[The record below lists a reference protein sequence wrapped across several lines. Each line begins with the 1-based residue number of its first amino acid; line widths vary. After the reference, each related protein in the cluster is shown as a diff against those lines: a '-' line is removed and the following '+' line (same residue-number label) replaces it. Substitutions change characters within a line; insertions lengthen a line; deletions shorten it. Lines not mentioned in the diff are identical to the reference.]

1 MSSSSKKEKFY
12 GVNDELWGHKWG
24 FKDSSFIIN
33 DDNSITFTGARY
45 DGISG
50 ERLPYLIPFVT
61 KVLDTDINKDPYF
74 KEVKKKFVSE
84 RTLNKSFIE
93 EIESSFEK
101 DKLSIG
107 DDERVLHSH
116 GQNSPDEVFKVLYDK
131 LEKFT
136 DLIIYVETEEDVVL
150 LINLAKKHNVCLVP
164 YGGGTNV
171 TNALQLPK
179 NETRMI
185 VTVDTRRLNRIISID
200 QKNLLVEVEAGITGK
215 ELENQLQDKGFTTGH
230 QPDSIE
236 LSTVGGWIS
245 TNAAGMKK
253 NRYGNIEDIVQNLVM
268 VTPNGIINQIEPL
281 VRSSI
286 GIKTQNI
293 LFGSE
298 GNLGIITKAT
308 MKIHRLPEC
317 SDYESVVMKDWDTGL
332 DFMYE
337 LAHSNTIPASA
348 RMLDSLHYQF
358 GSALK
363 PEKTKFGKFKSKIQK
378 LAFKIKNFDADH
390 FVAAVFKLEGTFSEV
405 EHQRKNIKRLAR
417 KYNGLLG
424 GSKEGKVGYN
434 ITMVIAYI
442 REFFVPQGILGET
455 LETAVPWSKVNQV
468 KDEANKLL
476 TKLHKE
482 YNLPGKP
489 FFCSR
494 VSKIYHTGVCMYNT
508 MGINV
513 RGVKNPEK
521 VFSDIEHKIRAC
533 FIKNGGSISHHH
545 GVGKLR
551 KEFMPETISAGS
563 IQVIQNIKKSQ
574 DPDNIFGIDNNIVN
588 KIQD

>member
-1 MSSSSKKEKFY
+1 MSNNKKNKFY
-12 GVNDELWGHKWG
+12 GVNDDLWGHKWG

-33 DDNSITFTGARY
+33 DDDTVTFTGKRY
-45 DGISG
+45 EGISG

-61 KVLDTDINKDPYF
+61 KVLNTDIKKEPYF
-74 KEVKKKFVSE
+74 KEIEKKYVTERKINQDFV
-84 RTLNKSFIE
+84 NDIKSFFNDDQI
-93 EIESSFEK
+93 SFSDE
-101 DKLSIG
+101 
-107 DDERVLHSH
+107 ERVLHSH

-136 DLIIYVETEEDVVL
+136 DIIVYVENEEDV
-150 LINLAKKHNVCLVP
+150 INLIQKAKKHNVCLVP

-171 TNALQLPK
+171 TNALKLPK
-179 NETRMI
+179 DEERMI
-185 VTVDTRRLNRIISID
+185 ISVDTRRLNKIISID
-200 QKNLLVEVEAGITGK
+200 TKNLLIEVEAGITGK
-215 ELENQLQDKGFTTGH
+215 HLEEELQRKGFTVGH

-236 LSTVGGWIS
+236 LSTLGGWIS

-253 NRYGNIEDIVQNLVM
+253 NKYGNIEDIVQNVVM
-268 VTPNGIINQIEPL
+268 VTPNGTISQIKPL

-286 GIKTQNI
+286 GIKTQNL

-298 GNLGIITKAT
+298 GNIGIITKAVL
-308 MKIHRLPEC
+308 KIHKLPEC
-317 SDYESVVMKDWDTGL
+317 SDYESVVLKDWDTGL

-337 LAHSNTIPASA
+337 LAHSSSVPASA

-363 PEKTKFGKFKSKIQK
+363 PEKNNIGKLKSKIQK
-378 LAFKIKNFDADH
+378 LVFKMKDFSADD
-390 FVAAVFKLEGTFSEV
+390 FVAAVFKLEGSSSEV
-405 EHQRKNIKRLAR
+405 EYQRKNIKRLAK

-476 TKLHKE
+476 TELHKK
-482 YNLPGKP
+482 YDLPGKP

-494 VSKIYHTGVCMYNT
+494 ISKVYHTGICMYNT

-513 RGVKNPEK
+513 RGIKNPEK
-521 VFSDIEHKIRAC
+521 VFSDIEHKIREC

-551 KEFMPETISAGS
+551 KDFMPETISPGS
-563 IQVIQNIKKSQ
+563 IDLIQGIKKSQ
-574 DPDNIFGIDNNIVN
+574 DPDNIFGISNNIII
-588 KIQD
+588 KK

>member
-1 MSSSSKKEKFY
+1 MSSSKKEKFY

-424 GSKEGKVGYN
+424 GRKEGKVGYN

-513 RGVKNPEK
+513 RGIKNPEK
-521 VFSDIEHKIRAC
+521 IFSDIEHKIRAC

-563 IQVIQNIKKSQ
+563 IKVIQNIKKSQ

>member
-1 MSSSSKKEKFY
+1 MSNNKKNKFY
-12 GVNDELWGHKWG
+12 GVNDDLWGHKWG

-33 DDNSITFTGARY
+33 DDNTVTFTGKRY
-45 DGISG
+45 EGISG

-61 KVLDTDINKDPYF
+61 KVLNTDIKKEPYF
-74 KEVKKKFVSE
+74 KEIEKKYVTERKINQDFVNDIK
-84 RTLNKSFIE
+84 LFFNNDQISFSDE
-93 EIESSFEK
+93 
-101 DKLSIG
+101 
-107 DDERVLHSH
+107 ERVLHSH

-136 DLIIYVETEEDVVL
+136 DIVVYVENEEDV
-150 LINLAKKHNVCLVP
+150 INLIEKAKKHNVCLVP

-171 TNALQLPK
+171 TNALQLP
-179 NETRMI
+179 EDEERMI
-185 VTVDTRRLNRIISID
+185 VSVDTRRLNKIISID
-200 QKNLLVEVEAGITGK
+200 TKNLLIEVEAGITGK
-215 ELENQLQDKGFTTGH
+215 HLEEELQKKGFTVGH

-236 LSTVGGWIS
+236 LSTLGGWIS

-253 NRYGNIEDIVQNLVM
+253 NKYGNIEDIVQNVVM
-268 VTPNGIINQIEPL
+268 VTPNGTINQIKPL

-286 GIKTQNI
+286 GIKTQNL

-298 GNLGIITKAT
+298 GNIGIITKAVL
-308 MKIHRLPEC
+308 KIHKLPEC
-317 SDYESVVMKDWDTGL
+317 SDYESVVLKDWDTGL

-337 LAHSNTIPASA
+337 LAHSSSVPASA

-363 PEKTKFGKFKSKIQK
+363 PEKNNIGKLKSKIQK
-378 LAFKIKNFDADH
+378 LVFKMKDFSTDD
-390 FVAAVFKLEGTFSEV
+390 FVAAVFKLEGSYSEV
-405 EHQRKNIKRLAR
+405 EYQRKNIKRLAK

-455 LETAVPWSKVNQV
+455 LETAVPWSKINQV

-476 TKLHKE
+476 TELHKK
-482 YNLPGKP
+482 YDLPGKP

-494 VSKIYHTGVCMYNT
+494 ISKVYHTGICMYNT

-513 RGVKNPEK
+513 RGIKNPEK
-521 VFSDIEHKIRAC
+521 VFSDIEHKIREC

-551 KEFMPETISAGS
+551 KDFMPETISPGS
-563 IQVIQNIKKSQ
+563 IDVIQGIKKSQ
-574 DPDNIFGIDNNIVN
+574 DPNNIFGISNNIVN
-588 KIQD
+588 KK

>member
-1 MSSSSKKEKFY
+1 MSNDKKNKFY
-12 GVNDELWGHKWG
+12 GVNDDLWGHKWG
-24 FKDSSFIIN
+24 FKDSFFIIN
-33 DDNSITFTGARY
+33 DDNTVTFTGKRY
-45 DGISG
+45 EGISG

-61 KVLDTDINKDPYF
+61 KVLNTEIKKEPYF
-74 KEVKKKFVSE
+74 KEIEKKYVTE
-84 RTLNKSFIE
+84 RKINQDFLID
-93 EIESSFEK
+93 IESSFNE
-101 DKLSIG
+101 DQISFS

-136 DLIIYVETEEDVVL
+136 DIVVYVENEEDV
-150 LINLAKKHNVCLVP
+150 INLIQKAKKHNVCLVP

-171 TNALQLPK
+171 TNALQLPE
-179 NETRMI
+179 NEERMI
-185 VTVDTRRLNRIISID
+185 VSVDTRRLNKIISID
-200 QKNLLVEVEAGITGK
+200 TKNLLIEVEAGITGK
-215 ELENQLQDKGFTTGH
+215 HLEEELQKKGFTVGH

-236 LSTVGGWIS
+236 LSTLGGWIS

-253 NRYGNIEDIVQNLVM
+253 NKYGNIEDIVQNVVM
-268 VTPNGIINQIEPL
+268 VTPNGTINQIKPL

-286 GIKTQNI
+286 GIKTQNL

-298 GNLGIITKAT
+298 GNIGIITKAVL
-308 MKIHRLPEC
+308 KIHKLPEC
-317 SDYESVVMKDWDTGL
+317 SDYESVVLKDWDTGL

-337 LAHSNTIPASA
+337 LAHSSSVPASA

-363 PEKTKFGKFKSKIQK
+363 PEKNNIGKLKSKIQK
-378 LAFKIKNFDADH
+378 LIFKMKDFSADD
-390 FVAAVFKLEGTFSEV
+390 FVAAVFKLEGSFSEV
-405 EHQRKNIKRLAR
+405 EYQRKNIKRLAK

-455 LETAVPWSKVNQV
+455 LETAVPWSKINQV

-476 TKLHKE
+476 NELHKK
-482 YNLPGKP
+482 YDLPGKP

-494 VSKIYHTGVCMYNT
+494 ISKVYHTGICMYNT

-513 RGVKNPEK
+513 RGIKNPEK
-521 VFSDIEHKIRAC
+521 VFSDIEHKIREC

-551 KEFMPETISAGS
+551 KDFMPETISPGS
-563 IQVIQNIKKSQ
+563 IDVIQGIKKSQ
-574 DPDNIFGIDNNIVN
+574 DPDNIFGISNNIVN
-588 KIQD
+588 KK

>member
-1 MSSSSKKEKFY
+1 MSSSKKEKFY

-84 RTLNKSFIE
+84 RTLNKPFIE
-93 EIESSFEK
+93 AIESSFEK

-424 GSKEGKVGYN
+424 GRKEGKVGYN

-521 VFSDIEHKIRAC
+521 IFSDIEHKIRAC

>member
-1 MSSSSKKEKFY
+1 MSNDKKNKFY
-12 GVNDELWGHKWG
+12 GVNDDLWGHKWG

-33 DDNSITFTGARY
+33 DDNTVTFTGKRY
-45 DGISG
+45 EGISG

-61 KVLDTDINKDPYF
+61 KVLNTDIKKEPYF
-74 KEVKKKFVSE
+74 KEVEKKYVTERKINQDFV
-84 RTLNKSFIE
+84 ND
-93 EIESSFEK
+93 IESSFNE
-101 DKLSIG
+101 DQISFS
-107 DDERVLHSH
+107 DEERVLHSH

-136 DLIIYVETEEDVVL
+136 DIVVYVENEEDV
-150 LINLAKKHNVCLVP
+150 INLIQKAKKHNVCLVP

-171 TNALQLPK
+171 TNALQLP
-179 NETRMI
+179 EDEERMI
-185 VTVDTRRLNRIISID
+185 VSVDTRRLNKIISID
-200 QKNLLVEVEAGITGK
+200 TKNLLIEVEAGITGK
-215 ELENQLQDKGFTTGH
+215 YLEEELQKKGFTVGH

-236 LSTVGGWIS
+236 LSTLGGWIS

-253 NRYGNIEDIVQNLVM
+253 NKYGNIEDIVQNVVM
-268 VTPNGIINQIEPL
+268 VTPNGTINQIKPL

-286 GIKTQNI
+286 GIKTQNL

-298 GNLGIITKAT
+298 GNIGIITKAVL
-308 MKIHRLPEC
+308 KIHKLPEC
-317 SDYESVVMKDWDTGL
+317 SDYESVVLKDWDTGL

-337 LAHSNTIPASA
+337 LAHSSSVPASA

-363 PEKTKFGKFKSKIQK
+363 PEKNNIGKLKSKIQK
-378 LAFKIKNFDADH
+378 IVFKMKDFSTDD
-390 FVAAVFKLEGTFSEV
+390 FVAAVFKLEGSFSEV
-405 EHQRKNIKRLAR
+405 EYQRKNIKRLAK

-476 TKLHKE
+476 TELHKK
-482 YNLPGKP
+482 YDLPGKP

-494 VSKIYHTGVCMYNT
+494 ISKVYHTGICMYNT

-513 RGVKNPEK
+513 RGIKNPEK
-521 VFSDIEHKIRAC
+521 VFSDIEHKIRDC

-551 KEFMPETISAGS
+551 KDFMPETISSGS
-563 IQVIQNIKKSQ
+563 IDVIQGIKKSQ
-574 DPDNIFGIDNNIVN
+574 DPDNIFGISNNIVN
-588 KIQD
+588 KK

>member
-1 MSSSSKKEKFY
+1 MSSSKKEKFY

-50 ERLPYLIPFVT
+50 EKLPYLIPFVT
-61 KVLDTDINKDPYF
+61 KVLDTEINKDPYF

-84 RTLNKSFIE
+84 RILNRAFIDA
-93 EIESSFEK
+93 IESSFAE
-101 DKLSIG
+101 DKLSLS
-107 DDERVLHSH
+107 DDERILHSH

-131 LEKFT
+131 LDKFT

-150 LINLAKKHNVCLVP
+150 LIDLAKKHNVCLVP
-164 YGGGTNV
+164 FGGGTNV

-215 ELENQLQDKGFTTGH
+215 ELEKQLQDKGYTTGH

-317 SDYESVVMKDWDTGL
+317 SDYESVVMKDWNTGL

-363 PEKTKFGKFKSKIQK
+363 PEKTNFGKFKSKIQK

-405 EHQRKNIKRLAR
+405 EYQRKNIKNLAR

-424 GSKEGKVGYN
+424 GRKEGKVGYN

-551 KEFMPETISAGS
+551 KEFMPETISIGS

>member
-1 MSSSSKKEKFY
+1 MSNDKKNKFY
-12 GVNDELWGHKWG
+12 GVNDDLWGHKWG

-33 DDNSITFTGARY
+33 DDNTVTFTGKRY
-45 DGISG
+45 EGISG

-61 KVLDTDINKDPYF
+61 KVLNTDIKKEPYF
-74 KEVKKKFVSE
+74 KEIEKKYVAKRKINQDFV
-84 RTLNKSFIE
+84 ND
-93 EIESSFEK
+93 IESSFNE
-101 DKLSIG
+101 DQISFS
-107 DDERVLHSH
+107 DEERVLHSH

-131 LEKFT
+131 LGKFT
-136 DLIIYVETEEDVVL
+136 DIIVYVENEEDV
-150 LINLAKKHNVCLVP
+150 INLIQKAKKHNVCLVP

-171 TNALQLPK
+171 TNALKLPK
-179 NETRMI
+179 DEERMI
-185 VTVDTRRLNRIISID
+185 ISVDTRRLNKIISID
-200 QKNLLVEVEAGITGK
+200 TKNLLIEVEAGITGK
-215 ELENQLQDKGFTTGH
+215 HLEEELQKKGFTVGH

-236 LSTVGGWIS
+236 LSTLGGWIS

-253 NRYGNIEDIVQNLVM
+253 NKYGNIEDIVQNVVM
-268 VTPNGIINQIEPL
+268 VTPNGTISQIKPL

-286 GIKTQNI
+286 GIKTQNL

-298 GNLGIITKAT
+298 GNIGIITKAVL
-308 MKIHRLPEC
+308 KIHKLPEC
-317 SDYESVVMKDWDTGL
+317 SDYESVVLKDWDTGL

-337 LAHSNTIPASA
+337 LAHSSSVPASA

-363 PEKTKFGKFKSKIQK
+363 PEKNNIGKLKSKIQK
-378 LAFKIKNFDADH
+378 LVFKMKDFSADD
-390 FVAAVFKLEGTFSEV
+390 FVAAVFKLEGSFSEV
-405 EHQRKNIKRLAR
+405 EYQRKNIKRLAK

-476 TKLHKE
+476 TELHKK
-482 YNLPGKP
+482 YDLPGKP

-494 VSKIYHTGVCMYNT
+494 ISKVYHSGICMYNT

-513 RGVKNPEK
+513 RGIKNPEK
-521 VFSDIEHKIRAC
+521 VFSDIEHKIREC

-551 KEFMPETISAGS
+551 KDFMPETISPGS
-563 IQVIQNIKKSQ
+563 IDVIQGIKKSQ
-574 DPDNIFGIDNNIVN
+574 DPDNIFGINNNIVN
-588 KIQD
+588 KK

>member
-1 MSSSSKKEKFY
+1 MSNNKKNKFY
-12 GVNDELWGHKWG
+12 GVNDDLWGHKWG

-33 DDNSITFTGARY
+33 DDNTVTFTGKRY
-45 DGISG
+45 EGISG

-61 KVLDTDINKDPYF
+61 KVLNTDIKKEPYF
-74 KEVKKKFVSE
+74 KEIEKKYVAKRKINQDFV
-84 RTLNKSFIE
+84 ND
-93 EIESSFEK
+93 IESSFNE
-101 DKLSIG
+101 DQISFS
-107 DDERVLHSH
+107 DEERVLHSH

-136 DLIIYVETEEDVVL
+136 DIIVYVENEEDV
-150 LINLAKKHNVCLVP
+150 INLIQKAKKHNVCLVP

-171 TNALQLPK
+171 TNALKLP
-179 NETRMI
+179 EDEERMI
-185 VTVDTRRLNRIISID
+185 VSVDTRRLNKIISID
-200 QKNLLVEVEAGITGK
+200 TKNLLIEVEAGITGK
-215 ELENQLQDKGFTTGH
+215 HLEEELQKKGFTVGH

-236 LSTVGGWIS
+236 LSTLGGWIS

-253 NRYGNIEDIVQNLVM
+253 NKYGNIEDIVQNVIM
-268 VTPNGIINQIEPL
+268 VTPNGTISQIKPL

-286 GIKTQNI
+286 GIKTQNL

-298 GNLGIITKAT
+298 GNIGIITKAVL
-308 MKIHRLPEC
+308 KIHKLPEC
-317 SDYESVVMKDWDTGL
+317 SDYESVVLKDWDTGL
-332 DFMYE
+332 EFMYE
-337 LAHSNTIPASA
+337 LAHSSSVPASA

-358 GSALK
+358 GGALK
-363 PEKTKFGKFKSKIQK
+363 PEKNNIGKLKSKIQK
-378 LAFKIKNFDADH
+378 LVFKMKDFSADD
-390 FVAAVFKLEGTFSEV
+390 FVAAVFKLEGSFSEV
-405 EHQRKNIKRLAR
+405 EYQRKNIKRLAK

-476 TKLHKE
+476 NELHKK
-482 YNLPGKP
+482 YDLPGKP

-494 VSKIYHTGVCMYNT
+494 ISKVYHTGICMYNT

-513 RGVKNPEK
+513 RGIKNPEK
-521 VFSDIEHKIRAC
+521 VFSDIEHKIREC

-551 KEFMPETISAGS
+551 KDFMLQTISPGS
-563 IQVIQNIKKSQ
+563 IDVIQGIKKSQ
-574 DPDNIFGIDNNIVN
+574 DPDNIFGIGNNIVD
-588 KIQD
+588 KK

>member
-1 MSSSSKKEKFY
+1 MSNNKKNKFY
-12 GVNDELWGHKWG
+12 GVNDDLWGHKWG

-33 DDNSITFTGARY
+33 DDNTVTFTGKRY
-45 DGISG
+45 EGISG

-61 KVLDTDINKDPYF
+61 KVLNTDIKKEPYF
-74 KEVKKKFVSE
+74 KEIEKKYVTERKINQDFV
-84 RTLNKSFIE
+84 NDIKSFFNDDQI
-93 EIESSFEK
+93 SFSDE
-101 DKLSIG
+101 
-107 DDERVLHSH
+107 ERVLHSH
-116 GQNSPDEVFKVLYDK
+116 EQNSPDEVFKVLYDK

-136 DLIIYVETEEDVVL
+136 DIVVYVENEEDV
-150 LINLAKKHNVCLVP
+150 INLIEKAKKHNVCLVP

-171 TNALQLPK
+171 TNALQLPE
-179 NETRMI
+179 NEERMI
-185 VTVDTRRLNRIISID
+185 VSVDTRRLNKIISID
-200 QKNLLVEVEAGITGK
+200 TKNLLIEVEAGITGK
-215 ELENQLQDKGFTTGH
+215 HLEEELQKKGFTVGH

-236 LSTVGGWIS
+236 LSTLGGWIS

-253 NRYGNIEDIVQNLVM
+253 NKYGNIEDIVQNVVM
-268 VTPNGIINQIEPL
+268 VTPNGTISQIKPL

-286 GIKTQNI
+286 GIKTQNL

-298 GNLGIITKAT
+298 GNIGIITKAVL
-308 MKIHRLPEC
+308 KIHKLPEC
-317 SDYESVVMKDWDTGL
+317 SDYESVVLKDWDTGL

-337 LAHSNTIPASA
+337 LAHSSSVPASA

-363 PEKTKFGKFKSKIQK
+363 PEKNNVGKLKSKIQK
-378 LAFKIKNFDADH
+378 LVFKMKDFSTDD
-390 FVAAVFKLEGTFSEV
+390 FVAAVFKLEGSYSEV
-405 EHQRKNIKRLAR
+405 EYQRKNIKRLAK

-476 TKLHKE
+476 TELHKK
-482 YNLPGKP
+482 YDLPGKP

-494 VSKIYHTGVCMYNT
+494 ISKVYHTGICMYNT

-513 RGVKNPEK
+513 RGIKNPEK
-521 VFSDIEHKIRAC
+521 VFSDIEHKIREC

-551 KEFMPETISAGS
+551 KDFMPETISPGS
-563 IQVIQNIKKSQ
+563 IDVIQGIKKSQ
-574 DPDNIFGIDNNIVN
+574 DPNNIFGISNNIVN
-588 KIQD
+588 KK

>member
-1 MSSSSKKEKFY
+1 MSNNKKNKFY
-12 GVNDELWGHKWG
+12 GVNDDLWGHKWG

-33 DDNSITFTGARY
+33 DDNTVTFTGKRY
-45 DGISG
+45 EGISG

-61 KVLDTDINKDPYF
+61 KVLNTDIKKEPYF
-74 KEVKKKFVSE
+74 KEKEKKYVTERKINQDFV
-84 RTLNKSFIE
+84 NDIKSFFNDDQI
-93 EIESSFEK
+93 SFSDE
-101 DKLSIG
+101 
-107 DDERVLHSH
+107 ERVLHSH

-136 DLIIYVETEEDVVL
+136 DIVVYVENEEDV
-150 LINLAKKHNVCLVP
+150 INLIEKAKKHNVCLVP

-171 TNALQLPK
+171 TNALQLPE
-179 NETRMI
+179 NEERMI
-185 VTVDTRRLNRIISID
+185 VSVDTRRLNKIISID
-200 QKNLLVEVEAGITGK
+200 TKNLLIEVEAGITGK
-215 ELENQLQDKGFTTGH
+215 HLEEELQKKGFTVGH
-230 QPDSIE
+230 HPDSIE
-236 LSTVGGWIS
+236 LSTLGGWIS

-253 NRYGNIEDIVQNLVM
+253 NKYGNIEDIVQNVVM
-268 VTPNGIINQIEPL
+268 VTPNGTINQIKPL

-286 GIKTQNI
+286 GIKTQNL

-298 GNLGIITKAT
+298 GNIGIITKAVL
-308 MKIHRLPEC
+308 KIHKLPEC
-317 SDYESVVMKDWDTGL
+317 SDYESVVLKDWDTGL

-337 LAHSNTIPASA
+337 LAHSNSVPASA

-363 PEKTKFGKFKSKIQK
+363 PEKNNIGKLKSKIQK
-378 LAFKIKNFDADH
+378 LVFRMKDFSTDD
-390 FVAAVFKLEGTFSEV
+390 FVAAVFKLEGSFSEV
-405 EHQRKNIKRLAR
+405 EYQRKNIKRLAK

-476 TKLHKE
+476 TDLHKK
-482 YNLPGKP
+482 YDLPGKP

-494 VSKIYHTGVCMYNT
+494 ISKVYHTGICMYNT

-513 RGVKNPEK
+513 RGIKNPEK
-521 VFSDIEHKIRAC
+521 VFSDIEHKIREC

-551 KEFMPETISAGS
+551 KDFMPETISPGS
-563 IQVIQNIKKSQ
+563 IDVIQGIKKSQ
-574 DPDNIFGIDNNIVN
+574 DPKNIFGISNSIVN
-588 KIQD
+588 KK

>member
-1 MSSSSKKEKFY
+1 MSNDKKNKFY
-12 GVNDELWGHKWG
+12 GVNDDLWGHKWG

-33 DDNSITFTGARY
+33 DDNTVTFTGKRY
-45 DGISG
+45 EGISG

-61 KVLDTDINKDPYF
+61 KVLNTDIKKEPYF
-74 KEVKKKFVSE
+74 KELEKKYVTERKINQDFV
-84 RTLNKSFIE
+84 ND
-93 EIESSFEK
+93 IESSFNE
-101 DKLSIG
+101 DQISFS
-107 DDERVLHSH
+107 DEERVLHSH

-136 DLIIYVETEEDVVL
+136 DIVVYVENEEDV
-150 LINLAKKHNVCLVP
+150 INLIQKAKKHNVCLVP

-171 TNALQLPK
+171 TNALQLP
-179 NETRMI
+179 EGEERMI
-185 VTVDTRRLNRIISID
+185 VSVDTRRLNKIISID
-200 QKNLLVEVEAGITGK
+200 TKNLLIEVEAGITGK
-215 ELENQLQDKGFTTGH
+215 YLEEELQKKGFTVGH

-236 LSTVGGWIS
+236 LSTLGGWIS

-253 NRYGNIEDIVQNLVM
+253 NKYGNIEDIVQNVVM
-268 VTPNGIINQIEPL
+268 VTPNGTINQIKPL

-286 GIKTQNI
+286 GIKTQNL

-298 GNLGIITKAT
+298 GNIGIITKAVL
-308 MKIHRLPEC
+308 KIHKLPEC
-317 SDYESVVMKDWDTGL
+317 SDYESVVLKDWDTGL

-337 LAHSNTIPASA
+337 LAHSSSVPASA

-363 PEKTKFGKFKSKIQK
+363 PEKNNIGKLKSKIQK
-378 LAFKIKNFDADH
+378 IVFKMKDFSTDD
-390 FVAAVFKLEGTFSEV
+390 FVAAVFKLEGSFSEV
-405 EHQRKNIKRLAR
+405 EYQRKNIKRLAK

-476 TKLHKE
+476 TELHKK
-482 YNLPGKP
+482 YDLPGKP

-494 VSKIYHTGVCMYNT
+494 ISKVYHTGICMYNT

-513 RGVKNPEK
+513 RGIKNPEK
-521 VFSDIEHKIRAC
+521 VFSDIEHKIRDC

-551 KEFMPETISAGS
+551 KDFMPETISSGS
-563 IQVIQNIKKSQ
+563 IDVIQGIKKSQ
-574 DPDNIFGIDNNIVN
+574 DPDNIFGISNNIVN
-588 KIQD
+588 KK

>member
-1 MSSSSKKEKFY
+1 MSSSKKEKFY

-363 PEKTKFGKFKSKIQK
+363 PEKTKFEKFKSKIQK

-533 FIKNGGSISHHH
+533 FIENGGSISHHH

-551 KEFMPETISAGS
+551 KEFMPKTISAGS

>member
-1 MSSSSKKEKFY
+1 MSSIKREKFY

-424 GSKEGKVGYN
+424 GRKEGKVGYN

>member
-1 MSSSSKKEKFY
+1 MSNNKKNKFY
-12 GVNDELWGHKWG
+12 GVNDDLWGHKWG

-33 DDNSITFTGARY
+33 DDNTVTFTGKRY
-45 DGISG
+45 EGISG

-61 KVLDTDINKDPYF
+61 KVLNTDIKKEPYF
-74 KEVKKKFVSE
+74 KEIEKKYVAERKINQDFV
-84 RTLNKSFIE
+84 NDIKSFFNDDQI
-93 EIESSFEK
+93 SFSDE
-101 DKLSIG
+101 
-107 DDERVLHSH
+107 ERVLHSH

-136 DLIIYVETEEDVVL
+136 DIVVYVENEEDV
-150 LINLAKKHNVCLVP
+150 INLIEKAKKHNVCLVP

-179 NETRMI
+179 DEERMI
-185 VTVDTRRLNRIISID
+185 VSVDTRRLNKIISID
-200 QKNLLVEVEAGITGK
+200 TKNLLIEVEAGITGK
-215 ELENQLQDKGFTTGH
+215 HLEEELQKKGFTVGH

-236 LSTVGGWIS
+236 LSTLGGWIS

-253 NRYGNIEDIVQNLVM
+253 NKYGNIEDIVQNVVM
-268 VTPNGIINQIEPL
+268 VTPNGTINQIKPL

-286 GIKTQNI
+286 GIKTQNL

-298 GNLGIITKAT
+298 GNIGIITKAVL
-308 MKIHRLPEC
+308 KIHKLPEC
-317 SDYESVVMKDWDTGL
+317 SDYESVVLKDWDTGL

-337 LAHSNTIPASA
+337 LAHSSSVPASA

-363 PEKTKFGKFKSKIQK
+363 PEKNNIGKLKSKIQK
-378 LAFKIKNFDADH
+378 LVFKMKDFSTDD
-390 FVAAVFKLEGTFSEV
+390 FVAAVFKLEGSYSEV
-405 EHQRKNIKRLAR
+405 EYQRKNIKRLAK

-455 LETAVPWSKVNQV
+455 LETAVPWSKINQV

-476 TKLHKE
+476 TELHKK
-482 YNLPGKP
+482 YDLPGKP

-494 VSKIYHTGVCMYNT
+494 ISKVYHTGICMYNT

-513 RGVKNPEK
+513 RGIKNPEK
-521 VFSDIEHKIRAC
+521 VFSDIEHKIREC

-551 KEFMPETISAGS
+551 KDFMPETISPGS
-563 IQVIQNIKKSQ
+563 IDVIQGIKKSQ
-574 DPDNIFGIDNNIVN
+574 DPNNIFGISNNIVN
-588 KIQD
+588 KK

>member
-1 MSSSSKKEKFY
+1 MSNDKKNKFY
-12 GVNDELWGHKWG
+12 GVNDDLWGHKWG

-33 DDNSITFTGARY
+33 DDNTVTFTGKRY
-45 DGISG
+45 EGISG

-61 KVLDTDINKDPYF
+61 KVLNTDIKKEPYF
-74 KEVKKKFVSE
+74 KEIEKKYVTERKINQDFV
-84 RTLNKSFIE
+84 NDIKSFFNDDQI
-93 EIESSFEK
+93 SFSDE
-101 DKLSIG
+101 
-107 DDERVLHSH
+107 ERVLHSH

-136 DLIIYVETEEDVVL
+136 DIVVYVENEEDV
-150 LINLAKKHNVCLVP
+150 INLIQKAKKHNVCLVP

-171 TNALQLPK
+171 TNALQLP
-179 NETRMI
+179 EDEERMI
-185 VTVDTRRLNRIISID
+185 VSVDTRRLNKIISID
-200 QKNLLVEVEAGITGK
+200 TKNLLIEVEAGITGK
-215 ELENQLQDKGFTTGH
+215 HLEEELQKKGFTVGH

-236 LSTVGGWIS
+236 LSTLGGWIS

-253 NRYGNIEDIVQNLVM
+253 NKYGNIEDIVQNVVM
-268 VTPNGIINQIEPL
+268 VTPNGTINQIKPL

-286 GIKTQNI
+286 GIKTQNL

-298 GNLGIITKAT
+298 GNIGIITKAVL
-308 MKIHRLPEC
+308 KIHKLPEC
-317 SDYESVVMKDWDTGL
+317 SDYESVVLKDWDTGL

-337 LAHSNTIPASA
+337 LAHSSSVPASA

-363 PEKTKFGKFKSKIQK
+363 PEKNNIGKLKSKIQK
-378 LAFKIKNFDADH
+378 IVFKMKDFSTDD
-390 FVAAVFKLEGTFSEV
+390 FVAAVFKLEGSFSEV
-405 EHQRKNIKRLAR
+405 EYQRKNIKRLAK

-476 TKLHKE
+476 TELHKK
-482 YNLPGKP
+482 YDLPGKP

-494 VSKIYHTGVCMYNT
+494 ISKVYHTGICMYNT

-513 RGVKNPEK
+513 RGIKNPEK
-521 VFSDIEHKIRAC
+521 VFSDIEHKIREC

-551 KEFMPETISAGS
+551 KDFMPETISSGS
-563 IQVIQNIKKSQ
+563 IDVIQGIKKSQ
-574 DPDNIFGIDNNIVN
+574 DPDNIFGISNNIVN
-588 KIQD
+588 KK

>member
-1 MSSSSKKEKFY
+1 MSSSKKEKFY

-521 VFSDIEHKIRAC
+521 IFSDIEHKIRAC

-563 IQVIQNIKKSQ
+563 IKVIQNIKKSQ

>member
-1 MSSSSKKEKFY
+1 MSNNKKNKFY
-12 GVNDELWGHKWG
+12 GVNDDLWGHKWG

-33 DDNSITFTGARY
+33 DDNTVTFTGKRY
-45 DGISG
+45 EGISG

-61 KVLDTDINKDPYF
+61 KVLKTDIKKEPYF
-74 KEVKKKFVSE
+74 KEREKKYVAERKINQDFV
-84 RTLNKSFIE
+84 NDIKSFFNDDQI
-93 EIESSFEK
+93 SFSDE
-101 DKLSIG
+101 
-107 DDERVLHSH
+107 ERVLHSH

-136 DLIIYVETEEDVVL
+136 DIVVYVENEEDV
-150 LINLAKKHNVCLVP
+150 INLIEKAKKHNVCLVP

-171 TNALQLPK
+171 TNALQLPE
-179 NETRMI
+179 NEERMI
-185 VTVDTRRLNRIISID
+185 VSVDTRRLNKIISID
-200 QKNLLVEVEAGITGK
+200 TKNLLIEVEAGITGK
-215 ELENQLQDKGFTTGH
+215 HLEEELQKKGFTVGH

-236 LSTVGGWIS
+236 LSTLGGWIS

-253 NRYGNIEDIVQNLVM
+253 NKYGNIEDIVQNVVM
-268 VTPNGIINQIEPL
+268 VTPNGTINQIKPL

-286 GIKTQNI
+286 GIKTQNL

-298 GNLGIITKAT
+298 GNIGIITKAVL
-308 MKIHRLPEC
+308 KIHKLPEC
-317 SDYESVVMKDWDTGL
+317 SDYESVVLKDWDTGL

-337 LAHSNTIPASA
+337 LAHSSSVPASA

-363 PEKTKFGKFKSKIQK
+363 PEKNNIGKLKSKIQK
-378 LAFKIKNFDADH
+378 LVFKMKDFSTDD
-390 FVAAVFKLEGTFSEV
+390 FVAAVFKLEGSYSEV
-405 EHQRKNIKRLAR
+405 EYQRKNIKRLAK

-476 TKLHKE
+476 TELHKK
-482 YNLPGKP
+482 YDLPGKP

-494 VSKIYHTGVCMYNT
+494 ISKVYHTGICMYNT

-513 RGVKNPEK
+513 RGIKNPEK
-521 VFSDIEHKIRAC
+521 VFSDIEHKIREC

-551 KEFMPETISAGS
+551 KDFMPETISPGS
-563 IQVIQNIKKSQ
+563 IDVIKGIKKSQ
-574 DPDNIFGIDNNIVN
+574 DPDNIFGINNNIVN
-588 KIQD
+588 KK

>member
-1 MSSSSKKEKFY
+1 MSNNKKNKFY
-12 GVNDELWGHKWG
+12 GVNDDLWGHKWG

-33 DDNSITFTGARY
+33 DDNTVTFTGKRY
-45 DGISG
+45 EGISG

-61 KVLDTDINKDPYF
+61 KVLNTDIKKEPYF
-74 KEVKKKFVSE
+74 KEIEKKYVTDRKINQDFV
-84 RTLNKSFIE
+84 NDIKSFFNDDQI
-93 EIESSFEK
+93 SFSDE
-101 DKLSIG
+101 
-107 DDERVLHSH
+107 ERVLHSH

-136 DLIIYVETEEDVVL
+136 DIVVYVENEEDV
-150 LINLAKKHNVCLVP
+150 INLIEKAKKHNVCLVP

-171 TNALQLPK
+171 TNALQLPE
-179 NETRMI
+179 NEERMI
-185 VTVDTRRLNRIISID
+185 VSVDTRRLNKIISID
-200 QKNLLVEVEAGITGK
+200 TKNLLIEVEAGITGK
-215 ELENQLQDKGFTTGH
+215 HLEEELQKKGFTVGH

-236 LSTVGGWIS
+236 LSTLGGWIS

-253 NRYGNIEDIVQNLVM
+253 NKYGNIEDIVQNVVM
-268 VTPNGIINQIEPL
+268 VTPNGTINQIKPL

-286 GIKTQNI
+286 GIKTQNL

-298 GNLGIITKAT
+298 GNIGIITKAVL
-308 MKIHRLPEC
+308 KIHKLPEC
-317 SDYESVVMKDWDTGL
+317 SDYESVVLKDWDTGL

-337 LAHSNTIPASA
+337 LAHSSSVPASA

-363 PEKTKFGKFKSKIQK
+363 PEKNNIGKLKSKIQK
-378 LAFKIKNFDADH
+378 LVFKMKDFSTDD
-390 FVAAVFKLEGTFSEV
+390 FVAAVFKLEGSNSEV
-405 EHQRKNIKRLAR
+405 EYQRKNIKRLAK

-455 LETAVPWSKVNQV
+455 LETAVPWSKINQV

-476 TKLHKE
+476 TELHKK
-482 YNLPGKP
+482 YDLPGKP

-494 VSKIYHTGVCMYNT
+494 ISKVYHTGICMYNT

-513 RGVKNPEK
+513 RGIKNPEK
-521 VFSDIEHKIRAC
+521 VFSDIEHKIREC

-551 KEFMPETISAGS
+551 KDFMPETISPGS
-563 IQVIQNIKKSQ
+563 IDVIQGIKKSQ
-574 DPDNIFGIDNNIVN
+574 DPNNIFGISNNIVN
-588 KIQD
+588 KK

>member
-1 MSSSSKKEKFY
+1 MSNNKKNKFY
-12 GVNDELWGHKWG
+12 GVNDDLWGHKWG

-33 DDNSITFTGARY
+33 DDNTVTFTGKRY
-45 DGISG
+45 EGISG

-61 KVLDTDINKDPYF
+61 KVLNTDIKKEPYF
-74 KEVKKKFVSE
+74 KEIEKKYVTERKINQDFV
-84 RTLNKSFIE
+84 NDIKSFFNDDQI
-93 EIESSFEK
+93 SFSDE
-101 DKLSIG
+101 
-107 DDERVLHSH
+107 ERVLHSH

-136 DLIIYVETEEDVVL
+136 DIVVYIENEEDV
-150 LINLAKKHNVCLVP
+150 INLIEKAKKHNVCLVP

-171 TNALQLPK
+171 TNALQLP
-179 NETRMI
+179 EGEERMI
-185 VTVDTRRLNRIISID
+185 VSVDTRRLNKIISID
-200 QKNLLVEVEAGITGK
+200 TKNLLIEVEAGITGK
-215 ELENQLQDKGFTTGH
+215 HLEEELQKKGFTVGH

-236 LSTVGGWIS
+236 LSTLGGWIS

-253 NRYGNIEDIVQNLVM
+253 NKYGNIEDIVQNVVM
-268 VTPNGIINQIEPL
+268 VTPNGTINQIKPL

-286 GIKTQNI
+286 GIKTQNL

-298 GNLGIITKAT
+298 GNIGIITKAVL
-308 MKIHRLPEC
+308 KIHKLPEC
-317 SDYESVVMKDWDTGL
+317 SDYESVVLKDWDTGL

-337 LAHSNTIPASA
+337 LAHSSSVPASA

-363 PEKTKFGKFKSKIQK
+363 PEKNNIGKLKSKIQK
-378 LAFKIKNFDADH
+378 LVFKLKDFSTDD
-390 FVAAVFKLEGTFSEV
+390 FVAAVFKLEGSFSEV
-405 EHQRKNIKRLAR
+405 EYQRKNIKRLAK

-476 TKLHKE
+476 TELHKK
-482 YNLPGKP
+482 YDLPGKP

-494 VSKIYHTGVCMYNT
+494 ISKVYHTGICMYNT

-513 RGVKNPEK
+513 RGIKNPEK
-521 VFSDIEHKIRAC
+521 VFSDIEHKIREC

-551 KEFMPETISAGS
+551 KDFMPETISPGS
-563 IQVIQNIKKSQ
+563 IDVIQGIKKSQ
-574 DPDNIFGIDNNIVN
+574 DPDNIFGISNNIVN
-588 KIQD
+588 KK

>member
-1 MSSSSKKEKFY
+1 MSNNKKNKFY
-12 GVNDELWGHKWG
+12 GVNDDLWGHKWG

-33 DDNSITFTGARY
+33 DDNTVTFTGKRY
-45 DGISG
+45 EGISG

-61 KVLDTDINKDPYF
+61 KVLNTDIKKEPYF
-74 KEVKKKFVSE
+74 KEIEKKYVTERKINQDFV
-84 RTLNKSFIE
+84 NDIKSFFNDDQI
-93 EIESSFEK
+93 SFSDE
-101 DKLSIG
+101 
-107 DDERVLHSH
+107 ERVLHSH

-136 DLIIYVETEEDVVL
+136 DIVVYVENEEDV
-150 LINLAKKHNVCLVP
+150 INLIQKAKKHNVCLVP

-171 TNALQLPK
+171 TNALQLPE
-179 NETRMI
+179 NEERMI
-185 VTVDTRRLNRIISID
+185 VSVDTRRLNKIISID
-200 QKNLLVEVEAGITGK
+200 TKNLLIEVEAGITGK
-215 ELENQLQDKGFTTGH
+215 HLEEELQKKGFTVGH

-236 LSTVGGWIS
+236 LSTLGGWIS

-253 NRYGNIEDIVQNLVM
+253 NKYGNIEDIVQNVVM
-268 VTPNGIINQIEPL
+268 VTPNGTINQIKPL

-286 GIKTQNI
+286 GIKTQNL

-298 GNLGIITKAT
+298 GNIGIITKAVL
-308 MKIHRLPEC
+308 KIHKLPEC
-317 SDYESVVMKDWDTGL
+317 SDYESVVLKDWDTGL

-337 LAHSNTIPASA
+337 LAHSSSVPASA

-363 PEKTKFGKFKSKIQK
+363 PEKNNIGKLKSKIQK
-378 LAFKIKNFDADH
+378 LVFKMKDFSTDD
-390 FVAAVFKLEGTFSEV
+390 FVAAVFKLEGSFSEV
-405 EHQRKNIKRLAR
+405 EYQRKNIKRLAK

-476 TKLHKE
+476 TELHKK
-482 YNLPGKP
+482 YDLPGKP

-494 VSKIYHTGVCMYNT
+494 ISKVYHTGICMYNT

-513 RGVKNPEK
+513 RGIKNPEK
-521 VFSDIEHKIRAC
+521 VFSDIEHKIRDC

-551 KEFMPETISAGS
+551 KDFMPETISPGS
-563 IQVIQNIKKSQ
+563 IDVIQGIKKSQ
-574 DPDNIFGIDNNIVN
+574 DPDNIFGISNNIVN
-588 KIQD
+588 KK

>member
-1 MSSSSKKEKFY
+1 MSNDKKNKFY
-12 GVNDELWGHKWG
+12 LINDDLWGHKWG

-33 DDNSITFTGARY
+33 DDNTVTFTGKRY
-45 DGISG
+45 EGISG

-61 KVLDTDINKDPYF
+61 KVLNTEIKKEPYF
-74 KEVKKKFVSE
+74 KEIEKKYVTE
-84 RTLNKSFIE
+84 RKINQDFLID
-93 EIESSFEK
+93 IESSFNE
-101 DKLSIG
+101 DQISFS

-136 DLIIYVETEEDVVL
+136 DIVVYVENEEDV
-150 LINLAKKHNVCLVP
+150 INLIQKAKKHNVCLVP

-171 TNALQLPK
+171 TNALQLPE
-179 NETRMI
+179 NEERMI
-185 VTVDTRRLNRIISID
+185 VSVDTRRLNKIISID
-200 QKNLLVEVEAGITGK
+200 TKNLLIEVEAGITGK
-215 ELENQLQDKGFTTGH
+215 HLEEELQKKGFTVGH

-236 LSTVGGWIS
+236 LSTLGGWIS

-253 NRYGNIEDIVQNLVM
+253 NKYGNIEDIVQNVVM
-268 VTPNGIINQIEPL
+268 VTPNGTINQIKPL

-286 GIKTQNI
+286 GIKTQNL

-298 GNLGIITKAT
+298 GNIGIITKAVLK
-308 MKIHRLPEC
+308 MHKLPEC
-317 SDYESVVMKDWDTGL
+317 SDYESVVLKDWDTGL

-337 LAHSNTIPASA
+337 LAHSSSVPASA

-363 PEKTKFGKFKSKIQK
+363 PEKNNIGKLKSKIQK
-378 LAFKIKNFDADH
+378 LVFKMKDFSADD
-390 FVAAVFKLEGTFSEV
+390 FVAAVFKLEGSFSEV
-405 EHQRKNIKRLAR
+405 EYQRKNIKRLAK

-455 LETAVPWSKVNQV
+455 LETAVPWSKINQV

-476 TKLHKE
+476 NELHKK
-482 YNLPGKP
+482 YDLPGKP

-494 VSKIYHTGVCMYNT
+494 ISKVYHTGICMYNT

-513 RGVKNPEK
+513 RGIKNPEK
-521 VFSDIEHKIRAC
+521 VFSDIEHKIREC

-551 KEFMPETISAGS
+551 KDFMPETISPGS
-563 IQVIQNIKKSQ
+563 IDVIQGIKKSQ
-574 DPDNIFGIDNNIVN
+574 DPDNIFGISNNIVN
-588 KIQD
+588 KK

>member
-1 MSSSSKKEKFY
+1 MSNDKKNKFY
-12 GVNDELWGHKWG
+12 GVNDDLWGHKWG

-33 DDNSITFTGARY
+33 DDNTVTFTGKRY
-45 DGISG
+45 EGISG

-61 KVLDTDINKDPYF
+61 KVLNTEIKKEPYF
-74 KEVKKKFVSE
+74 KEIEKKYVTE
-84 RTLNKSFIE
+84 RKINQDFLID
-93 EIESSFEK
+93 IESSFNE
-101 DKLSIG
+101 DQISFS

-136 DLIIYVETEEDVVL
+136 DIVVYVENEEDV
-150 LINLAKKHNVCLVP
+150 INLIQKAKKHNVCLVP

-171 TNALQLPK
+171 TNALQLPE
-179 NETRMI
+179 NEERMI
-185 VTVDTRRLNRIISID
+185 VSVDTRRLNKIISID
-200 QKNLLVEVEAGITGK
+200 TKNLLIEVEAGITGK
-215 ELENQLQDKGFTTGH
+215 HLEEELQKKGFTVGH

-236 LSTVGGWIS
+236 LSTLGGWIS

-253 NRYGNIEDIVQNLVM
+253 NKYGNIEDIVQNVVM
-268 VTPNGIINQIEPL
+268 VTPNGTINQIKPL

-286 GIKTQNI
+286 GIKTQNL

-298 GNLGIITKAT
+298 GNIGIITKAVL
-308 MKIHRLPEC
+308 KIHKLPEC
-317 SDYESVVMKDWDTGL
+317 SDYESVVLKDWDTGL

-337 LAHSNTIPASA
+337 LAHSSSVPASA

-363 PEKTKFGKFKSKIQK
+363 PEKNNIGKLKSKIQK
-378 LAFKIKNFDADH
+378 LVFKMKDFSADD
-390 FVAAVFKLEGTFSEV
+390 FVAAVFKLEGSFSEV
-405 EHQRKNIKRLAR
+405 EYQRKNIKRLAK

-455 LETAVPWSKVNQV
+455 LETAVPWSKINQV

-476 TKLHKE
+476 NELHKK
-482 YNLPGKP
+482 YDLPGKP

-494 VSKIYHTGVCMYNT
+494 ISKVYHTGICMYNT

-513 RGVKNPEK
+513 RGIKNPEK
-521 VFSDIEHKIRAC
+521 VFSDIEHKIREC

-551 KEFMPETISAGS
+551 KDFMPETISPGS
-563 IQVIQNIKKSQ
+563 IDVIQGIKKSQ
-574 DPDNIFGIDNNIVN
+574 DPDNIFGISNNIVN
-588 KIQD
+588 KK

>member
-1 MSSSSKKEKFY
+1 MSSRKKEKFY

-93 EIESSFEK
+93 AIESSFEK

>member
-1 MSSSSKKEKFY
+1 MSNNKKNKFY
-12 GVNDELWGHKWG
+12 GVNDDLWGHKWG

-33 DDNSITFTGARY
+33 DDNTVTFTGKRY
-45 DGISG
+45 EGISG

-61 KVLDTDINKDPYF
+61 KVLNTDIKKEPYF
-74 KEVKKKFVSE
+74 KEIEKKYVTERKINQDFV
-84 RTLNKSFIE
+84 NDIKSFFNDDQI
-93 EIESSFEK
+93 SFSDE
-101 DKLSIG
+101 
-107 DDERVLHSH
+107 ERVLHSH

-136 DLIIYVETEEDVVL
+136 DIVVYVENEEDV
-150 LINLAKKHNVCLVP
+150 INLIEKAKKHNVCLVP

-171 TNALQLPK
+171 TNALQLP
-179 NETRMI
+179 EDEERMI
-185 VTVDTRRLNRIISID
+185 VSVDTRRLNKIISID
-200 QKNLLVEVEAGITGK
+200 TKNLLIEVEAGITGK
-215 ELENQLQDKGFTTGH
+215 HLEEELQKKGFTVGH

-236 LSTVGGWIS
+236 LSTLGGWIS

-253 NRYGNIEDIVQNLVM
+253 NKYGNIEDIVQNVVM
-268 VTPNGIINQIEPL
+268 VTPNGTINQIKPL

-286 GIKTQNI
+286 GIKTQNL

-298 GNLGIITKAT
+298 GNIGIITKAVL
-308 MKIHRLPEC
+308 KIHELPEC
-317 SDYESVVMKDWDTGL
+317 SDYESVVLKDWDTGL

-337 LAHSNTIPASA
+337 LAHSSSVPASA

-363 PEKTKFGKFKSKIQK
+363 PEKNNIGKLKSKIQK
-378 LAFKIKNFDADH
+378 LVFKMKDFSTDD
-390 FVAAVFKLEGTFSEV
+390 FVAAVFKLEGSYSEV
-405 EHQRKNIKRLAR
+405 EYQRKNIKRLAK

-476 TKLHKE
+476 TELHKK
-482 YNLPGKP
+482 YDLPGKP

-494 VSKIYHTGVCMYNT
+494 ISKVYHTGICMYNT

-513 RGVKNPEK
+513 RGIKNPEK
-521 VFSDIEHKIRAC
+521 VFSDIEHKIREC

-551 KEFMPETISAGS
+551 KDFMPETISPGS
-563 IQVIQNIKKSQ
+563 IDVIQGIKKSQ
-574 DPDNIFGIDNNIVN
+574 DPNNIFGISNNIVN
-588 KIQD
+588 KK

>member
-1 MSSSSKKEKFY
+1 MSNNKKNKFY
-12 GVNDELWGHKWG
+12 GVNDDLWGHKWG

-33 DDNSITFTGARY
+33 DDNTVTFTGKRY
-45 DGISG
+45 EGISG
-50 ERLPYLIPFVT
+50 EKLPYLIPFVT
-61 KVLDTDINKDPYF
+61 KVLNTDIKKEPYF
-74 KEVKKKFVSE
+74 KEIEKKYVTERKINQDFV
-84 RTLNKSFIE
+84 NDIKSFFNDDQI
-93 EIESSFEK
+93 SFSDE
-101 DKLSIG
+101 
-107 DDERVLHSH
+107 ERVLHSH

-136 DLIIYVETEEDVVL
+136 DIVVYVENEEDV
-150 LINLAKKHNVCLVP
+150 INLIEKAKKHNVCLVP

-171 TNALQLPK
+171 TNALQLPE
-179 NETRMI
+179 NEERMI
-185 VTVDTRRLNRIISID
+185 VSVDTRRLNKIISID
-200 QKNLLVEVEAGITGK
+200 TKNLLIEVEAGITGK
-215 ELENQLQDKGFTTGH
+215 HLEEELQKKGFTVGH

-236 LSTVGGWIS
+236 LSTLGGWIS

-253 NRYGNIEDIVQNLVM
+253 NKYGNIEDIVQNVVM
-268 VTPNGIINQIEPL
+268 VTPNGTINQIKPL

-286 GIKTQNI
+286 GIKTQNL

-298 GNLGIITKAT
+298 GNIGIITKAVL
-308 MKIHRLPEC
+308 KIHKLPEC
-317 SDYESVVMKDWDTGL
+317 SDYESVVLKDWDTGL

-337 LAHSNTIPASA
+337 LAHSSSVPASA

-363 PEKTKFGKFKSKIQK
+363 PEKNNIGKLKSKIQK
-378 LAFKIKNFDADH
+378 LVFKMKDFSTDD
-390 FVAAVFKLEGTFSEV
+390 FVAAVFKLEGSFSEV
-405 EHQRKNIKRLAR
+405 EYQRKNIKRLAK

-476 TKLHKE
+476 TELHKK
-482 YNLPGKP
+482 YDLPGKP

-494 VSKIYHTGVCMYNT
+494 ISKVYHTGICMYNT

-513 RGVKNPEK
+513 RGIKNPEK
-521 VFSDIEHKIRAC
+521 VFSDIEHKIREC

-551 KEFMPETISAGS
+551 KDFMPETISPGS
-563 IQVIQNIKKSQ
+563 IHVIQGIKKSQ
-574 DPDNIFGIDNNIVN
+574 DPNNIFGISNNIVN
-588 KIQD
+588 KK

>member
-1 MSSSSKKEKFY
+1 MSNNKKNKFY
-12 GVNDELWGHKWG
+12 GVNDDLWGHKWG

-33 DDNSITFTGARY
+33 DDNTVTFTGKRY
-45 DGISG
+45 EGISG

-61 KVLDTDINKDPYF
+61 KVLNTDIKKEPYF
-74 KEVKKKFVSE
+74 KVIEKKYVAERKINQDFV
-84 RTLNKSFIE
+84 NDIKSFFNDDQI
-93 EIESSFEK
+93 SFSDE
-101 DKLSIG
+101 
-107 DDERVLHSH
+107 ERVLHSH

-136 DLIIYVETEEDVVL
+136 DIVVYVENEEDV
-150 LINLAKKHNVCLVP
+150 INLIEKAKKHNVCLVP

-171 TNALQLPK
+171 TNALQLP
-179 NETRMI
+179 EDEERMI
-185 VTVDTRRLNRIISID
+185 VSVDTRRLNKIISID
-200 QKNLLVEVEAGITGK
+200 TKNLLIEVEAGITGK
-215 ELENQLQDKGFTTGH
+215 HLEEELQKKGFTVGH

-236 LSTVGGWIS
+236 LSTLGGWIS

-253 NRYGNIEDIVQNLVM
+253 NKYGNIEDIVQNVVM
-268 VTPNGIINQIEPL
+268 VTPNGTINQIKPL

-286 GIKTQNI
+286 GIKTQNL

-298 GNLGIITKAT
+298 GNIGIITKAVL
-308 MKIHRLPEC
+308 KIHKLPEC
-317 SDYESVVMKDWDTGL
+317 SDYESVVLKDWDTGL

-337 LAHSNTIPASA
+337 LAHSSSVPASA

-363 PEKTKFGKFKSKIQK
+363 PEKNNIGKLKSKIQK
-378 LAFKIKNFDADH
+378 LVFKMKDFSTDD
-390 FVAAVFKLEGTFSEV
+390 FVAAVFKLEGSFSEV
-405 EHQRKNIKRLAR
+405 EYQRKNIKRLAK

-476 TKLHKE
+476 TELHKK
-482 YNLPGKP
+482 YDLPGKP

-494 VSKIYHTGVCMYNT
+494 ISKVYHTGICMYNT

-513 RGVKNPEK
+513 RGIKNPEK
-521 VFSDIEHKIRAC
+521 VFSDIEHKIREC

-551 KEFMPETISAGS
+551 KDFMPETISPGS
-563 IQVIQNIKKSQ
+563 IDVIQGIKKSQ
-574 DPDNIFGIDNNIVN
+574 DPNNIFGISNNIVN
-588 KIQD
+588 KK

>member
-1 MSSSSKKEKFY
+1 MSNYKKNKFY
-12 GVNDELWGHKWG
+12 GVNDDLWGHKWG

-33 DDNSITFTGARY
+33 DDNTVTFTGKRY
-45 DGISG
+45 EGISG

-61 KVLDTDINKDPYF
+61 KVLNTDIKKEPYF
-74 KEVKKKFVSE
+74 KEIEKKYVTERKINQDFVNDIK
-84 RTLNKSFIE
+84 TFFNDDKISFSDE
-93 EIESSFEK
+93 
-101 DKLSIG
+101 
-107 DDERVLHSH
+107 ERVLHSH

-136 DLIIYVETEEDVVL
+136 DIVVYVENEEDV
-150 LINLAKKHNVCLVP
+150 INLIEKAKKHNVCLVP

-171 TNALQLPK
+171 TNALQLPE
-179 NETRMI
+179 NEERMI
-185 VTVDTRRLNRIISID
+185 VSVDTRRLSEIISID
-200 QKNLLVEVEAGITGK
+200 TKNLLIEVEAGITGK
-215 ELENQLQDKGFTTGH
+215 HLEEELQKKGFTVGH

-236 LSTVGGWIS
+236 LSTLGGWIS

-253 NRYGNIEDIVQNLVM
+253 NKYGNIEDIVQNVVM
-268 VTPNGIINQIEPL
+268 VTPNGTINQIKPL

-286 GIKTQNI
+286 GIKTQNL

-298 GNLGIITKAT
+298 GNIGIITKAVL
-308 MKIHRLPEC
+308 KIHKLPEC
-317 SDYESVVMKDWDTGL
+317 SDYESVVLKDWDTGL

-337 LAHSNTIPASA
+337 LAHSSSVPASA

-363 PEKTKFGKFKSKIQK
+363 PEKNNIGKLKSKIQK
-378 LAFKIKNFDADH
+378 LVFKMKDFSTDD
-390 FVAAVFKLEGTFSEV
+390 FVAAVFKLEGSFSEV
-405 EHQRKNIKRLAR
+405 EYQRKNIKRLDK
-417 KYNGLLG
+417 KYNGHLG

-476 TKLHKE
+476 TELHKK
-482 YNLPGKP
+482 YDLPGKP

-494 VSKIYHTGVCMYNT
+494 ISKVYHTGICMYNT

-513 RGVKNPEK
+513 RGIKNPEK
-521 VFSDIEHKIRAC
+521 VFSDIEHKIREC

-551 KEFMPETISAGS
+551 KDFMTETISPGS
-563 IQVIQNIKKSQ
+563 IDVIQGIKKSQ
-574 DPDNIFGIDNNIVN
+574 DPDNIFGINNNIVN
-588 KIQD
+588 KK

>member
-1 MSSSSKKEKFY
+1 MSNNKKNKFY
-12 GVNDELWGHKWG
+12 GVNDDLWGHKWG

-33 DDNSITFTGARY
+33 DDNTVTFTGKRY
-45 DGISG
+45 EGISG

-61 KVLDTDINKDPYF
+61 KVLNTDIKKEPYF
-74 KEVKKKFVSE
+74 KEVEKKYVTERKINQDFV
-84 RTLNKSFIE
+84 ND
-93 EIESSFEK
+93 IESSFNE
-101 DKLSIG
+101 DQISFS
-107 DDERVLHSH
+107 DEERVLHSH

-136 DLIIYVETEEDVVL
+136 DIVVYVENEVDV
-150 LINLAKKHNVCLVP
+150 INLIQKAKKHNVCLVP

-171 TNALQLPK
+171 TNALQLP
-179 NETRMI
+179 EGEERMI
-185 VTVDTRRLNRIISID
+185 VSVDTRRLNKIISID
-200 QKNLLVEVEAGITGK
+200 TKNLLIEVEAGITGK
-215 ELENQLQDKGFTTGH
+215 YLEEELQKKGFTVGH

-236 LSTVGGWIS
+236 LSTLGGWIS

-253 NRYGNIEDIVQNLVM
+253 NKYGNIEDIVQNVVM
-268 VTPNGIINQIEPL
+268 VTPNGTINQIKPL

-286 GIKTQNI
+286 GIKTQNL

-298 GNLGIITKAT
+298 GNIGIITKAVL
-308 MKIHRLPEC
+308 KIHRLPEC
-317 SDYESVVMKDWDTGL
+317 SDYESVVLKDWDTGL

-337 LAHSNTIPASA
+337 LAHSSSVPASA

-363 PEKTKFGKFKSKIQK
+363 PEKNNIGKLKSKIQK
-378 LAFKIKNFDADH
+378 IVFKMKDFSTDD
-390 FVAAVFKLEGTFSEV
+390 FVAAVFKLEGSFSEV
-405 EHQRKNIKRLAR
+405 EYQRKNIKRLAK

-476 TKLHKE
+476 TELHKK
-482 YNLPGKP
+482 YDLPGKP

-494 VSKIYHTGVCMYNT
+494 ISKVYHTGICMYNT

-513 RGVKNPEK
+513 RGIKNPEK
-521 VFSDIEHKIRAC
+521 VFSDIEHKIREC

-551 KEFMPETISAGS
+551 KDFMPETISSGS
-563 IQVIQNIKKSQ
+563 IDVIQGIKKSQ
-574 DPDNIFGIDNNIVN
+574 DPDNIFGISNNIVN
-588 KIQD
+588 KK

>member
-1 MSSSSKKEKFY
+1 MSNNKKNKFY
-12 GVNDELWGHKWG
+12 GVNDDLWGHKWG

-33 DDNSITFTGARY
+33 DDNTVTFTGKRY
-45 DGISG
+45 EGISD
-50 ERLPYLIPFVT
+50 EKLPYLIPFVT
-61 KVLDTDINKDPYF
+61 KVLNTDIKKEPYF
-74 KEVKKKFVSE
+74 KEIEKKYVTERKINQDFV
-84 RTLNKSFIE
+84 NDIKSFFNDDQI
-93 EIESSFEK
+93 SFSDE
-101 DKLSIG
+101 
-107 DDERVLHSH
+107 ERVLHSH

-136 DLIIYVETEEDVVL
+136 DIVVYVENEEDV
-150 LINLAKKHNVCLVP
+150 INLIEKAKKHNVCLVP

-171 TNALQLPK
+171 TNALQLP
-179 NETRMI
+179 EDEERMI
-185 VTVDTRRLNRIISID
+185 VSVDTRRLNKIISID
-200 QKNLLVEVEAGITGK
+200 TKNLLIEVEAGITGK
-215 ELENQLQDKGFTTGH
+215 HLEEELQKKGFTVGH

-236 LSTVGGWIS
+236 LSTLGGWIS
-245 TNAAGMKK
+245 TNAAGMKNNK
-253 NRYGNIEDIVQNLVM
+253 YGNIEDIVQNVVM
-268 VTPNGIINQIEPL
+268 VTPNGTINQIKPL

-286 GIKTQNI
+286 GIKTQNL

-298 GNLGIITKAT
+298 GNIGIITKAVL
-308 MKIHRLPEC
+308 KIHKLPEC
-317 SDYESVVMKDWDTGL
+317 SDYESVVLKDWDTGL

-337 LAHSNTIPASA
+337 LAHSNSVPASA

-363 PEKTKFGKFKSKIQK
+363 PEKNNIGKLKSKIQK
-378 LAFKIKNFDADH
+378 LVFKMKDFSTDD
-390 FVAAVFKLEGTFSEV
+390 FVAAVFKLEGSYSEV
-405 EHQRKNIKRLAR
+405 EYQRKNIKRLAK

-442 REFFVPQGILGET
+442 REFFVPQGILVET

-476 TKLHKE
+476 TELHKK
-482 YNLPGKP
+482 YDLPGKP

-494 VSKIYHTGVCMYNT
+494 ISKVYHTGICMYNT

-513 RGVKNPEK
+513 RGIKNPEK
-521 VFSDIEHKIRAC
+521 VFSDIEHKIREC

-551 KEFMPETISAGS
+551 KDFMPETISPGS
-563 IQVIQNIKKSQ
+563 IDVIQGIKKSQ
-574 DPDNIFGIDNNIVN
+574 DPNNIFGISNNIIN
-588 KIQD
+588 KK

>member
-1 MSSSSKKEKFY
+1 MSSSKKEKFY

-74 KEVKKKFVSE
+74 KEIKKKFVSE

-93 EIESSFEK
+93 AIESSFEK

-424 GSKEGKVGYN
+424 GRKEGKVGYN

>member
-1 MSSSSKKEKFY
+1 MSSSKKEKFY

-93 EIESSFEK
+93 AVESSFEK

-298 GNLGIITKAT
+298 GNLGIITRAT

-317 SDYESVVMKDWDTGL
+317 SDYESVVMKDWNTGL

-378 LAFKIKNFDADH
+378 LAFKIKNFDADY

-405 EHQRKNIKRLAR
+405 EHQRKNIKKLAR

-424 GSKEGKVGYN
+424 GRKEGKVGYN

-551 KEFMPETISAGS
+551 KEFMPKTISAGS
-563 IQVIQNIKKSQ
+563 IQVIQDIKKSQ

-588 KIQD
+588 NIQD

>member
-1 MSSSSKKEKFY
+1 MSNNKKNKFY
-12 GVNDELWGHKWG
+12 GVNDDLWGHKWG

-33 DDNSITFTGARY
+33 DDNTVTFTGKRY
-45 DGISG
+45 EGISG

-61 KVLDTDINKDPYF
+61 KVLNTDIKKEPYF
-74 KEVKKKFVSE
+74 KEIEKKYVTERKINQDFV
-84 RTLNKSFIE
+84 NDIKSFFNDDQI
-93 EIESSFEK
+93 SFSDE
-101 DKLSIG
+101 
-107 DDERVLHSH
+107 ERVLHSH

-136 DLIIYVETEEDVVL
+136 DIVVYVENEEDV
-150 LINLAKKHNVCLVP
+150 INLIEKAKKHNVCLVP

-171 TNALQLPK
+171 TNALQLP
-179 NETRMI
+179 EDEERMI
-185 VTVDTRRLNRIISID
+185 VSVDTRRLNKIISID
-200 QKNLLVEVEAGITGK
+200 TKNLLIEVEAGITGK
-215 ELENQLQDKGFTTGH
+215 HLEEELQKKGFTVGH

-236 LSTVGGWIS
+236 LSTLGGWIS

-253 NRYGNIEDIVQNLVM
+253 NKYGNIEDIVQNVVM
-268 VTPNGIINQIEPL
+268 VTPNGTINQIKPL

-286 GIKTQNI
+286 GIKTQNL

-298 GNLGIITKAT
+298 GNIGIITKAVL
-308 MKIHRLPEC
+308 KIHKLPEC
-317 SDYESVVMKDWDTGL
+317 SDYESVVLKDWDTGL

-337 LAHSNTIPASA
+337 LAHSSSVPASA

-363 PEKTKFGKFKSKIQK
+363 PEKNNIGKLKSKIQK
-378 LAFKIKNFDADH
+378 LVFKMKDFSTDD
-390 FVAAVFKLEGTFSEV
+390 FVAAVFKLEGSYSEV
-405 EHQRKNIKRLAR
+405 KYQRKNIKRLAK

-468 KDEANKLL
+468 KNEANKLL
-476 TKLHKE
+476 TYLHKK
-482 YNLPGKP
+482 YDLPGKP

-494 VSKIYHTGVCMYNT
+494 ISKVYHTGICMYNT

-513 RGVKNPEK
+513 RGIKNPEK
-521 VFSDIEHKIRAC
+521 VFSDIEHKIREC

-551 KEFMPETISAGS
+551 KDFMPETISSGS
-563 IQVIQNIKKSQ
+563 IDVIQGIKKSQ
-574 DPDNIFGIDNNIVN
+574 DPDNIFGINNNIIN
-588 KIQD
+588 KK

>member
-1 MSSSSKKEKFY
+1 MSNNKKNKFY
-12 GVNDELWGHKWG
+12 GVNDDLWGHKWG

-33 DDNSITFTGARY
+33 DDNTVTFTGKRY
-45 DGISG
+45 EGISG

-61 KVLDTDINKDPYF
+61 KVLNTDIKKEPYF
-74 KEVKKKFVSE
+74 KEIEKKYVTERKINQDFV
-84 RTLNKSFIE
+84 NDIKSFFNDDQI
-93 EIESSFEK
+93 SFSDE
-101 DKLSIG
+101 
-107 DDERVLHSH
+107 ERVLHSH

-136 DLIIYVETEEDVVL
+136 DIVVYVENEEDV
-150 LINLAKKHNVCLVP
+150 INLIEKAKKHNVCLVP

-171 TNALQLPK
+171 TNALQLP
-179 NETRMI
+179 EDEERMI
-185 VTVDTRRLNRIISID
+185 VSVDTRRLNKIISID
-200 QKNLLVEVEAGITGK
+200 TKNLLIEVEAGITGK
-215 ELENQLQDKGFTTGH
+215 HLEEELQKKGFTVGH

-236 LSTVGGWIS
+236 LSTLGGWIS

-253 NRYGNIEDIVQNLVM
+253 NKYGNIEDIVQNVVM
-268 VTPNGIINQIEPL
+268 VTPNGTINQIKPL

-286 GIKTQNI
+286 GIKTQNL

-298 GNLGIITKAT
+298 GNIGIITKAVL
-308 MKIHRLPEC
+308 KIHKLPEC
-317 SDYESVVMKDWDTGL
+317 SDYESVVLKDWDTGL

-337 LAHSNTIPASA
+337 LAHSSSVPASA

-363 PEKTKFGKFKSKIQK
+363 PEKNNIGKLKSKIQK
-378 LAFKIKNFDADH
+378 LVFKMKDFSTDD
-390 FVAAVFKLEGTFSEV
+390 FVAAVFKLEGSFSEV
-405 EHQRKNIKRLAR
+405 EYQRTNIKRLAK

-476 TKLHKE
+476 TELHKK
-482 YNLPGKP
+482 YDLPGKP

-494 VSKIYHTGVCMYNT
+494 ISKVYHTGICMYNT

-513 RGVKNPEK
+513 RGIKNPEK
-521 VFSDIEHKIRAC
+521 VFSDIEHKIREC

-551 KEFMPETISAGS
+551 KDFMPETISPGS
-563 IQVIQNIKKSQ
+563 IDVIQGIKKSQ
-574 DPDNIFGIDNNIVN
+574 DPNNIFGISNNIVN
-588 KIQD
+588 KK

>member
-1 MSSSSKKEKFY
+1 MSNNKKNKFY
-12 GVNDELWGHKWG
+12 GVNDDLWGHKWG

-33 DDNSITFTGARY
+33 DDNTVTFTGKRY
-45 DGISG
+45 EGISG

-61 KVLDTDINKDPYF
+61 KVLKTDIKKEPYF
-74 KEVKKKFVSE
+74 KEIEKKYVAERKINQDFV
-84 RTLNKSFIE
+84 NDIKSFFNDDQI
-93 EIESSFEK
+93 SFSDE
-101 DKLSIG
+101 
-107 DDERVLHSH
+107 ERVLHSH

-136 DLIIYVETEEDVVL
+136 DIVVYVENEEDV
-150 LINLAKKHNVCLVP
+150 INLIEKAKKHNVCLVP

-171 TNALQLPK
+171 TNALQLPE
-179 NETRMI
+179 NEERMI
-185 VTVDTRRLNRIISID
+185 VSVDTRRLNKIISID
-200 QKNLLVEVEAGITGK
+200 TKNLLIEVEAGITGK
-215 ELENQLQDKGFTTGH
+215 HLEEELQKKGFTVGH

-236 LSTVGGWIS
+236 LSTLGGWIS

-253 NRYGNIEDIVQNLVM
+253 NKYGNIEDIVQNVVM
-268 VTPNGIINQIEPL
+268 VTPNGTINQIKPL

-286 GIKTQNI
+286 GIKTQNL

-298 GNLGIITKAT
+298 GNIGIITKAVL
-308 MKIHRLPEC
+308 KIHKLPEC
-317 SDYESVVMKDWDTGL
+317 SDYESVVLKDWDTGL

-337 LAHSNTIPASA
+337 LAHSSSVPASA

-363 PEKTKFGKFKSKIQK
+363 PEKNNIGKLKSKIQK
-378 LAFKIKNFDADH
+378 LVFKMKDFSTDD
-390 FVAAVFKLEGTFSEV
+390 FVAAVFKLEGSYSEV
-405 EHQRKNIKRLAR
+405 EYQRKNIKRLAK

-468 KDEANKLL
+468 KNEANKLL
-476 TKLHKE
+476 TYLHKK
-482 YNLPGKP
+482 YDLPGKP

-494 VSKIYHTGVCMYNT
+494 ISKVYHTGICMYNT

-513 RGVKNPEK
+513 RGIKNPEK
-521 VFSDIEHKIRAC
+521 VFSDIEHKIREC

-551 KEFMPETISAGS
+551 KDFMPETISPGS
-563 IQVIQNIKKSQ
+563 IDVIQGIKKSQ
-574 DPDNIFGIDNNIVN
+574 DPDNIFGISNNIIN
-588 KIQD
+588 KK

>member
-1 MSSSSKKEKFY
+1 MSSSKKEKFY

-93 EIESSFEK
+93 AIESSFEK

-521 VFSDIEHKIRAC
+521 IFSDIEHKIRAC

>member
-1 MSSSSKKEKFY
+1 MSNNKKNKFY
-12 GVNDELWGHKWG
+12 GVNDDLWGHKWG

-33 DDNSITFTGARY
+33 DDNTVTFTGKRY
-45 DGISG
+45 EGISG

-61 KVLDTDINKDPYF
+61 KVLKTDIKKEPYF
-74 KEVKKKFVSE
+74 KEREKKYVAERKINQDFV
-84 RTLNKSFIE
+84 NDIKSFFNDDQI
-93 EIESSFEK
+93 SFSDE
-101 DKLSIG
+101 
-107 DDERVLHSH
+107 ERVLHSH

-136 DLIIYVETEEDVVL
+136 DIVVYVENEEDV
-150 LINLAKKHNVCLVP
+150 INLIEKAKKHNVCLVP

-171 TNALQLPK
+171 TNALQLP
-179 NETRMI
+179 EDEERMI
-185 VTVDTRRLNRIISID
+185 VSVDTRRLNKIISID
-200 QKNLLVEVEAGITGK
+200 TKNLLIEVEAGITGK
-215 ELENQLQDKGFTTGH
+215 HLEEELQKKGFTVGH

-236 LSTVGGWIS
+236 LSTLGGWIS

-253 NRYGNIEDIVQNLVM
+253 NKYGNIEDIVQNVVM
-268 VTPNGIINQIEPL
+268 VTPNGTINQIKPL

-286 GIKTQNI
+286 GIKTQNL

-298 GNLGIITKAT
+298 GNIGIITKAVL
-308 MKIHRLPEC
+308 KIHKLPEC
-317 SDYESVVMKDWDTGL
+317 SDYESVVLKDWDTGL

-337 LAHSNTIPASA
+337 LAHSSSVPASA

-363 PEKTKFGKFKSKIQK
+363 PEKNNIGKLKSKIQK
-378 LAFKIKNFDADH
+378 LVFKMKDFSTDD
-390 FVAAVFKLEGTFSEV
+390 FVAAVFKLEGSYSEV
-405 EHQRKNIKRLAR
+405 EYQRKNIKRLAK

-476 TKLHKE
+476 TELHKK
-482 YNLPGKP
+482 YDLPGKP

-494 VSKIYHTGVCMYNT
+494 ISKVYHTGICMYNT

-513 RGVKNPEK
+513 RGIKNPEK
-521 VFSDIEHKIRAC
+521 VFSDIEHKIREC

-551 KEFMPETISAGS
+551 KDFMPETISPGS
-563 IQVIQNIKKSQ
+563 IDVIQGIKKSQ
-574 DPDNIFGIDNNIVN
+574 DPNNIFGISNNIVN
-588 KIQD
+588 KK